1 MTDIVDRL
9 NGSLSAGYSEL
20 RKEAALEIE
29 RLRAK
34 IAEME
39 KQEPVAKVR
48 IHKAGG
54 NAGLAWSV
62 APLNDF
68 DSLPLMRD
76 GDRLYAFPGAQAQN
90 VPKAVAYL
98 DLGTGGYM
106 DIGTDLTDEALA
118 ALPKGRH
125 MLGIV
130 GTYGVDGY
138 VPAQPA
144 QSVPSVPDGWLR
156 AIDEALIIA
165 HIGVAN
171 AHDTYEQAREKL
183 TNLIGWHVDVA
194 TDPAVNGG
202 WKLVPIE
209 PTDEMLRAIR
219 AQRSGARKGSGDRAD
234 WKAWLTAAPEAKP

>member
-1 MTDIVDRL
+1 MIDIDALKRDKRPQSSAIVHALLDRL
-9 NGSLSAGYSEL
+9 
-20 RKEAALEIE
+20 EAAEKE
-29 RLRAK
+29 RDALRAK

-144 QSVPSVPDGWLR
+144 PSVP
-156 AIDEALIIA
+156 E
-165 HIGVAN
+165 
-171 AHDTYEQAREKL
+171 
-183 TNLIGWHVDVA
+183 
-194 TDPAVNGG
+194 G

-209 PTDEMLRAIR
+209 VVGLYNFMCAAFVPMTPQQEQIAVQLELAKRAML
-219 AQRSGARKGSGDRAD
+219 
-234 WKAWLTAAPEAKP
+234 AAVPEAKP

>member
-1 MTDIVDRL
+1 MTDHA
-9 NGSLSAGYSEL
+9 NEL
-20 RKEAALEIE
+20 RRHARKIPHPQGETPGVMLRAADEIE
-29 RLRAK
+29 CLRTK

-144 QSVPSVPDGWLR
+144 PSVLEGWPTEEMTTAFARVFNVRDQKNTFGPAFR
-156 AIDEALIIA
+156 AALA
-165 HIGVAN
+165 
-171 AHDTYEQAREKL
+171 
-183 TNLIGWHVDVA
+183 
-194 TDPAVNGG
+194 
-202 WKLVPIE
+202 
-209 PTDEMLRAIR
+209 
-219 AQRSGARKGSGDRAD
+219 
-234 WKAWLTAAPEAKP
+234 AAPEAKP

>member
-34 IAEME
+34 IEQME
-39 KQEPVAKVR
+39 KQVPVAKVR
-48 IHKAGG
+48 VHQTGG

-144 QSVPSVPDGWLR
+144 PSVPDGWKEAAIAWEVCASIHREYGKGKDPFFNTRQGDFVKHANDAR
-156 AIDEALIIA
+156 AMLA
-165 HIGVAN
+165 
-171 AHDTYEQAREKL
+171 
-183 TNLIGWHVDVA
+183 
-194 TDPAVNGG
+194 AV
-202 WKLVPIE
+202 
-209 PTDEMLRAIR
+209 
-219 AQRSGARKGSGDRAD
+219 
-234 WKAWLTAAPEAKP
+234 PEAKP

>member
-1 MTDIVDRL
+1 MTDHA
-9 NGSLSAGYSEL
+9 NEL
-20 RKEAALEIE
+20 RRHARKIPHPQGETPGVMLRAADEIE
-29 RLRAK
+29 CLRTK

-118 ALPKGRH
+118 AFPKGRH

-138 VPAQPA
+138 FPAQQA
-144 QSVPSVPDGWLR
+144 PSVP
-156 AIDEALIIA
+156 E
-165 HIGVAN
+165 
-171 AHDTYEQAREKL
+171 
-183 TNLIGWHVDVA
+183 
-194 TDPAVNGG
+194 G
-202 WKLVPIE
+202 WKLVPIVS
-209 PTDEMLRAIR
+209 TAEMDNAGADHCDGHWDT
-219 AQRSGARKGSGDRAD
+219 AQAVWDAML
-234 WKAWLTAAPEAKP
+234 AAAPEAKP

>member
-1 MTDIVDRL
+1 MTDHA
-9 NGSLSAGYSEL
+9 NEL
-20 RKEAALEIE
+20 RRHARKIPHPQGEMPGVMLRAADEIE
-29 RLRAK
+29 CLRTK

-144 QSVPSVPDGWLR
+144 PSVLEGWPTEEMTTAFARVFNVRDQKNTFGPAFR
-156 AIDEALIIA
+156 AALA
-165 HIGVAN
+165 
-171 AHDTYEQAREKL
+171 
-183 TNLIGWHVDVA
+183 
-194 TDPAVNGG
+194 
-202 WKLVPIE
+202 
-209 PTDEMLRAIR
+209 
-219 AQRSGARKGSGDRAD
+219 
-234 WKAWLTAAPEAKP
+234 AAPEAKP